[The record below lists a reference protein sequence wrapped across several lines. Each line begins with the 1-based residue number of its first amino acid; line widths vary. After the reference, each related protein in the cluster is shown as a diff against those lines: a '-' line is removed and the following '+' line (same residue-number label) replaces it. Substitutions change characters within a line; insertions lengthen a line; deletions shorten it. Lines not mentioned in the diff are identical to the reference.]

1 MGTGRATDVNGEA
14 YFAPRTPGA
23 IVGRMSSLVPVDSVD
38 IQILVDNV
46 TDSLSSAPSFVESE
60 FAGLGRRRG
69 AAWVLGGACLC
80 CAAHGLSCLLTIRAG
95 GKTHTVLFDTGPE
108 DRIFEQNVSRLGVDL
123 GPVEAIVLSH
133 GHWDHGGA
141 MVRALQL
148 VRDRNG
154 GQDISCFMHPDMF
167 RSRAAKLTDGSF
179 RPMEDVPSIADL
191 EGNGGKVVSSRTAQ
205 TIAGDTV
212 FVSGEIPRLNDFEI
226 GLPGQH
232 RRTEDGK
239 GWELDELLMDERF
252 IAVNVRDKGL
262 VVLTACSHAGV
273 VNVLTHARTCV
284 PGVKL
289 HTVLGGLHLS
299 GINER
304 IIPQTVKALQ
314 GFDLDVIA
322 AGHCTGWRA
331 MSALNAAF
339 GDQKLAPLA
348 VGKRLR
354 F

>member
-1 MGTGRATDVNGEA
+1 MAAVNDEA
-14 YFAPRTPGA
+14 RFVARLASA
-23 IVGRMSSLVPVDSVD
+23 IVGGMSTLALIDSVD

-46 TDSLSSAPSFVESE
+46 TDSLSSVPSFVETE
-60 FAGLGRRRG
+60 LVGLGRRRG
-69 AAWVLGGACLC
+69 AAWVLGGSCLC
-80 CAAHGLSCLLTIRAG
+80 CAAHGLSCLLTIRVG
-95 GKTHTVLFDTGPE
+95 GKMHTVLFDTGPE
-108 DRIFEQNVSRLGVDL
+108 DRTFEQNVSRLGVDL
-123 GPVEAIVLSH
+123 GPVEAMVLSH
-133 GHWDHGGA
+133 GHWDHAGA
-141 MVRALQL
+141 MLRALQL
-148 VRDRNG
+148 ARDRNG
-154 GQDISCFMHPDMF
+154 GRDISCYMHPDMF
-167 RSRAAKLTDGSF
+167 RSRATKQADSSF
-179 RPMEDVPSIADL
+179 RLMEDVPSVADL
-191 EGNGGKVVSSRTAQ
+191 EANGGRVVSSRTAQ

-212 FVSGEIPRLNDFEI
+212 FVSGEIPRTSGFET

-273 VNVLTHARTCV
+273 VNVLTHARACF
-284 PGVKL
+284 PDVKL

-299 GINER
+299 GVNER
-304 IIPQTVKALQ
+304 IIPQTVKALR

-331 MSALNAAF
+331 MAALANEF
-339 GDQKLAPLA
+339 GDKKLTPLA

>member
-1 MGTGRATDVNGEA
+1 MTTLAV
-14 YFAPRTPGA
+14 
-23 IVGRMSSLVPVDSVD
+23 VDALD

-46 TDSLSSAPSFVESE
+46 TDSLSSVPSFIETE

-80 CAAHGLSCLLTIRAG
+80 CAAHGLSCLLTLRCDDR
-95 GKTHTVLFDTGPE
+95 THTVLFDSGPE
-108 DRIFEQNVSRLGVDL
+108 DRTFEQNVSRLGVDL
-123 GPVEAIVLSH
+123 GPVEAMVLSH
-133 GHWDHGGA
+133 GHWDHAGA
-141 MVRALQL
+141 MLRALQL

-154 GQDISCFMHPDMF
+154 GRDIPCYMHPDMF

-179 RPMEDVPSIADL
+179 RPMEDVPSAADL
-191 EGNGGKVVSSRTAQ
+191 EANGGSVVSSRTPQ

-212 FVSGEIPRLNDFEI
+212 FVSGEIPRVSGFEP

-232 RRTEDGK
+232 RRTEDGM
-239 GWELDELLMDERF
+239 GWEPDELLLDERF
-252 IAVNVRDKGL
+252 IAVNVRNKGL

-273 VNVLTHARTCV
+273 VNVLTHARENF

-289 HTVLGGLHLS
+289 HAVLGGLHLS

-304 IIPQTVKALQ
+304 IIPQTVKALHT
-314 GFDLDVIA
+314 FDLDVIA

-331 MSALNAAF
+331 MTALANEF
-339 GDQKLAPLA
+339 GDARLTPLA

>member
-1 MGTGRATDVNGEA
+1 MGALSV
-14 YFAPRTPGA
+14 
-23 IVGRMSSLVPVDSVD
+23 VDSLD

-46 TDSLSSAPSFVESE
+46 TDSLSSVPSFIETE

-80 CAAHGLSCLLTIRAG
+80 CAAHGLSCLLTLRSG
-95 GKTHTVLFDTGPE
+95 DRTHTILFDSGPE
-108 DRIFEQNVSRLGVDL
+108 DRTFEQNVSRLGVDL
-123 GPVEAIVLSH
+123 GPVEAMVLSH
-133 GHWDHGGA
+133 GHWDHAGA
-141 MVRALQL
+141 MLRALQL

-154 GQDISCFMHPDMF
+154 GRDVPCYMHPDMF

-179 RPMEDVPSIADL
+179 RPMEDVPSAADL
-191 EGNGGKVVSSRTAQ
+191 EANGGSVVSSRMPQ

-212 FVSGEIPRLNDFEI
+212 FVSGEIPRVSGFEP

-232 RRTEDGK
+232 RRTEDGM
-239 GWELDELLMDERF
+239 GWEPDELLLDERF

-273 VNVLTHARTCV
+273 VNVLTHARESF

-289 HTVLGGLHLS
+289 HAVLGGLHLS

-304 IIPQTVKALQ
+304 IIPQTVKALHT
-314 GFDLDVIA
+314 FDLDVIA

-331 MSALNAAF
+331 MTALANEF
-339 GDQKLAPLA
+339 GDARLTPLA

>member
-1 MGTGRATDVNGEA
+1 MTNLAT
-14 YFAPRTPGA
+14 
-23 IVGRMSSLVPVDSVD
+23 VDSVD

-46 TDSLSSAPSFVESE
+46 TDSLSSVPAFVETE

-80 CAAHGLSCLLTIRAG
+80 CAAHGLSCLLTIRSG
-95 GKTHTVLFDTGPE
+95 NEVHTVLFDTGPE
-108 DRIFEQNVSRLGVDL
+108 DHVFEQNVSRLGVDL

-133 GHWDHGGA
+133 GHWDHAGA
-141 MVRALQL
+141 MPRALQL

-154 GQDISCFMHPDMF
+154 GRETPCYMHPDMF
-167 RSRAAKLTDGSF
+167 RSRALKLPSGVF
-179 RPMEDVPSIADL
+179 LPIEDVPSVADL
-191 EGNGGKVVSSRTAQ
+191 EANGGQVISSRTAQ
-205 TIAGDTV
+205 TIAADMA
-212 FVSGEIPRLNDFEI
+212 FLSGEIPRVSGFEP

-232 RRTEDGK
+232 RRTEDGT
-239 GWELDELLMDERF
+239 GWEPDELTIDERF
-252 IAVNVRDKGL
+252 LAVNVRGKGL

-273 VNVLTHARTCV
+273 VNVLSHARDCF
-284 PGVKL
+284 PGLKL
-289 HTVLGGLHLS
+289 HSVLGGLHLS

-304 IIPQTVKALQ
+304 IIPQTVKALH
-314 GFDLDVIA
+314 GFGLDVIA

-331 MSALNAAF
+331 MAALANEF
-339 GDQKLAPLA
+339 GDGKLAPLA

>member
-1 MGTGRATDVNGEA
+1 M
-14 YFAPRTPGA
+14 
-23 IVGRMSSLVPVDSVD
+23 VPLAVVDSLD

-46 TDSLSSAPSFVESE
+46 TDSLSSVPSFIETE

-80 CAAHGLSCLLTIRAG
+80 CAAHGLSCLLTLRSG
-95 GKTHTVLFDTGPE
+95 DNTHTVLFDSGPE
-108 DRIFEQNVSRLGVDL
+108 DRTFEQNVSRLGVDL
-123 GPVEAIVLSH
+123 GPVEAMVLSH
-133 GHWDHGGA
+133 GHWDHAGA
-141 MVRALQL
+141 MLRALQL

-154 GQDISCFMHPDMF
+154 GRDVPCYMHPDMF

-179 RPMEDVPSIADL
+179 RPMEDVPSVADL
-191 EGNGGKVVSSRTAQ
+191 EANGGRVVSSRTPQ
-205 TIAGDTV
+205 TTAGDTV
-212 FVSGEIPRLNDFEI
+212 FVSGEIPRVSGFEP

-232 RRTEDGK
+232 RRTEDGM
-239 GWELDELLMDERF
+239 GWEPDELLLDERF

-273 VNVLTHARTCV
+273 VNVLTHARESF

-289 HTVLGGLHLS
+289 HAVLGGLHLS

-304 IIPQTVKALQ
+304 IIPQTVKALRT
-314 GFDLDVIA
+314 FDLDVFA

-331 MSALNAAF
+331 MTALANEF
-339 GDQKLAPLA
+339 GDAKLTPLA
-348 VGKRLR
+348 VGKKLR

>member
-1 MGTGRATDVNGEA
+1 
-14 YFAPRTPGA
+14 
-23 IVGRMSSLVPVDSVD
+23 
-38 IQILVDNV
+38 
-46 TDSLSSAPSFVESE
+46 
-60 FAGLGRRRG
+60 
-69 AAWVLGGACLC
+69 
-80 CAAHGLSCLLTIRAG
+80 
-95 GKTHTVLFDTGPE
+95 VLFDTGPE
-108 DRIFEQNVSRLGVDL
+108 DRTFEQNASRLGIDL
-123 GPVEAIVLSH
+123 GTIEAMVLSH
-133 GHWDHGGA
+133 GLWDHAGA
-141 MVRALQL
+141 MLRALQL

-154 GQDISCFMHPDMF
+154 GRDIPCYTHPDMF
-167 RSRAAKLTDGSF
+167 RSRASKLPDGTF
-179 RPMEDVPSIADL
+179 RPMEDVPSVAAL
-191 EGNGGKVVSSRTAQ
+191 QANGGRVVSAREAQ

-212 FVSGEIPRLNDFEI
+212 FVSGEIPRHSGFET

-232 RRTEDGK
+232 RRTDDGK
-239 GWELDELLMDERF
+239 GWEPDELLMDERF

-273 VNVLTHARTCV
+273 VNVLAHARACF

-289 HTVLGGLHLS
+289 HAVLGGLHLS

-304 IIPQTVKALQ
+304 VIPQTVKALR

-331 MSALNAAF
+331 MAALANEF
-339 GDQKLAPLA
+339 GDGKLVPLA

>member
-1 MGTGRATDVNGEA
+1 MVVKQASVTERNVHRLEIIWAHGVAKAGRMDLQQAVIQSTAFRADAV
-14 YFAPRTPGA
+14 GA
-23 IVGRMSSLVPVDSVD
+23 I
-38 IQILVDNV
+38 
-46 TDSLSSAPSFVESE
+46 
-60 FAGLGRRRG
+60 
-69 AAWVLGGACLC
+69 
-80 CAAHGLSCLLTIRAG
+80 
-95 GKTHTVLFDTGPE
+95 
-108 DRIFEQNVSRLGVDL
+108 
-123 GPVEAIVLSH
+123 
-133 GHWDHGGA
+133 
-141 MVRALQL
+141 
-148 VRDRNG
+148 
-154 GQDISCFMHPDMF
+154 
-167 RSRAAKLTDGSF
+167 KLADDSF
-179 RPMEDVPSIADL
+179 RPMEDVPSVAAL
-191 EGNGGKVVSSRTAQ
+191 QANGGRVVSSREAQ

-212 FVSGEIPRLNDFEI
+212 FVSGEIPRKSGFET

-252 IAVNVRDKGL
+252 IAVNVRNKGL

-273 VNVLTHARTCV
+273 INVLTQARACF

-289 HTVLGGLHLS
+289 HAVLGGLHLS

-304 IIPQTVKALQ
+304 VIPQTVKALH

-331 MSALNAAF
+331 MAALANAF
-339 GDQKLAPLA
+339 GDTKLAPLA